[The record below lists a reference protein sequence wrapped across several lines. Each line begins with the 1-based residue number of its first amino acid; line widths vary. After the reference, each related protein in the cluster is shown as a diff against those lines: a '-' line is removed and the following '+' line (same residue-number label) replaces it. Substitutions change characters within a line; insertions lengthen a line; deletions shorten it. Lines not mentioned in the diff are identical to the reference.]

1 MVYYKIYVSARSAA
15 LLCELSR
22 GQHKEVLAKITA
34 EAQAVNVEV
43 SPFAST
49 QLMDTRVLNR

>member
-1 MVYYKIYVSARSAA
+1 MYYKIYVSARSAA

-22 GQHKEVLAKITA
+22 GQYQEVLAQITA
-34 EAQAVNVEV
+34 EAQAVNAEV

-49 QLMDTRVLNR
+49 QLMDTRVLNK